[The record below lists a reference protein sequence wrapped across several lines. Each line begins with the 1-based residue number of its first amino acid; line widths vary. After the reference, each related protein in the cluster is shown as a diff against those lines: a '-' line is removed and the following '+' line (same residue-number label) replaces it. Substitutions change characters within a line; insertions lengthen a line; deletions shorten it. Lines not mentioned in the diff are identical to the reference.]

1 MSRVRNPDR
10 VPALLAL
17 FGPGGERKKVPNHRE
32 SGSLQTESFERTF
45 VFLQIASFVFSL
57 ACVFAYLALGETRI
71 LLTGAVIFAFW
82 LLTFIVRR
90 FLAAGNV
97 QLAVTLGCSA
107 ILFATLMMLLV
118 RPALHQTLAVT
129 ALLTVSLAL
138 PYAGDRVLK
147 VLMIAAWSSVLLTGL
162 LGPQLASQSKS
173 LFNVVFG
180 TLTVATAAG
189 ISLFVLWQF
198 RSRLLTSLKQAR
210 AAEER
215 LSHEVK
221 HDSLTGLPNRSMLT
235 ECLREALREGSEG
248 SHALLFLD
256 VDRFKHVND
265 SMGHD
270 TGDEL
275 LRAVAERILLCVR
288 ERDLV
293 ARMGGDEFVIL
304 LKDVRPGD
312 AETLARRIK
321 DSLGAPVRLHGSEFY
336 VTVSVGIVP
345 DLARYRDPQGP
356 IRDADTAMYRAKGSG
371 KSRFVVFDEEMRKSA
386 VSLLKLENDLR
397 RAVERE
403 EFTVHYQ
410 PVVWLASGGVS
421 GFEALARWE
430 HPERGLLG
438 PDAFMRLAEETGLVH
453 EIDRFVL
460 AAACRQVALW
470 REVHRETFPPAIS
483 VNLSPTGLLRPD
495 LVPEVANVLAETGLP
510 GYALVLELT
519 ERAVMEDAE
528 ASLDALHRLRG
539 LGVRVHVDDFGT
551 GYSSL
556 QLLHRLPVDALKID
570 RSFISGEAASA
581 GVTGESAEIVQTILT
596 MAHALGMEVVAE
608 GVETDEQLDALR
620 EMGCDFVQGRRF
632 SEPVPKEK
640 AASILAAEPVW

>member
-1 MSRVRNPDR
+1 MHNLEAQAHHLGQLLNVLFTAGMCFSGFF
-10 VPALLAL
+10 ALIYVLANETSIGIVSL
-17 FGPGGERKKVPNHRE
+17 IVLAF
-32 SGSLQTESFERTF
+32 SGLSLVARRC
-45 VFLQIASFVFSL
+45 LK
-57 ACVFAYLALGETRI
+57 
-71 LLTGAVIFAFW
+71 TGLHQQSV
-82 LLTFIVRR
+82 LIV
-90 FLAAGNV
+90 
-97 QLAVTLGCSA
+97 CSA
-107 ILFATLMMLLV
+107 ILAASLGVLILEPTMF
-118 RPALHQTLAVT
+118 PAVAVT
-129 ALLTVSLAL
+129 PLVCVGVAL
-138 PYAGDRVLK
+138 PYANEPVLK
-147 VLMIAAWSSVLLTGL
+147 GLIMAAWVATGIAAVTGAWMLAHLPDNPLSLLDVAAIAT
-162 LGPQLASQSKS
+162 
-173 LFNVVFG
+173 
-180 TLTVATAAG
+180 TLVTAAA
-189 ISLFVLWQF
+189 LLLLVLWQF